1 MRQPTQEQ
9 IKTPSRS
16 GNRRAKPFE
25 NALVELRSGPSET
38 DYAAAYA
45 RLLCECVIE
54 SKLEWDPA
62 LEEMYAS
69 TQTNP
74 TKYRMTTSPVE

>member
-1 MRQPTQEQ
+1 VTATQHPTHEHT
-9 IKTPSRS
+9 KVPSRS

-25 NALVELRSGPSET
+25 NALVELGSGLSET

-45 RLLCECVIE
+45 RLLCECIIE

-62 LEEMYAS
+62 LEEM
-69 TQTNP
+69 
-74 TKYRMTTSPVE
+74 

>member
-1 MRQPTQEQ
+1 MTTLRNPIQEQ
-9 IKTPSRS
+9 TKTPSRS

-25 NALVELRSGPSET
+25 NALVELGSGLSET

-45 RLLCECVIE
+45 RLLCECIIE

-62 LEEMYAS
+62 LEEM
-69 TQTNP
+69 
-74 TKYRMTTSPVE
+74 